1 MAKEEVLLEVKL
13 DEGESVTSINTLRN
27 AVKQLTKE
35 RNDLNL
41 ETEEGRARLN
51 ELNQTIDRNNKIIK
65 ENVDS
70 LSKQRLSVG
79 DYKNSIVDA
88 SKELNVFGVN
98 VGSAT
103 TRIASF
109 ANPAT
114 AAVGVLTALGAAYAR
129 SSIGAKDL
137 EFASNQLGAA
147 TSILTDKFAGMF
159 SSVEDGEGIIS
170 KLTTGILV
178 NLSPSLAIQSRLA
191 AQAKENLNTIRE
203 DAGLVQEKINQRLAD
218 NAEIL
223 TDIANKELSVAK
235 RKELVLQAQQN
246 ISQNAKERIEV
257 IDKELVQQQILRSLV
272 EDTGDIDEKINRLKA
287 ERAKVEAGESKARE
301 RIEKQLNGILLQE
314 SKQNEIIEEQNR
326 KLEDQNLIRQAQEEL
341 AIKAKERQDLL
352 KVADDLGTTDKKQA
366 EADKL
371 IEIEAKK
378 YENLNI
384 IEGEY
389 IDQQN
394 VNSDKQNERILAN
407 MKIREANE
415 RMLYENRFRIA
426 SGFFASI
433 SALLGKNTVEG
444 KVAAIASIAY
454 NTAEGISKAVQAG
467 AGVPFPGNLLAILSG
482 VTAVLAGAAQAKD
495 VLSGGFAEG
504 GYTGDGGKY
513 EPAGVVHRGEYVVP
527 QYLVRNPTYRP
538 MINTLESARLRG
550 YADGGMVT
558 GFSTPDVQNTFSSYD
573 FQRLSDTLSK
583 MQIFVAVEDINT
595 GQSNYANVVSRASF

>member
-35 RNDLNL
+35 RNELNL
-41 ETEEGRARLN
+41 ETDEGRARLN

-114 AAVGVLTALGAAYAR
+114 AAVAVLSGLAAAYSR

-147 TSILTDKFAGMF
+147 TSILTDKFAGLF

-170 KLTTGILV
+170 KLTNGILF

-191 AQAKENLNTIRE
+191 AQAKENLDNIRE
-203 DAGLVQEKINQRLAD
+203 DAGLVQEKINQRLSD

-223 TDIANKELSVAK
+223 TDIANKELTVAK

-257 IDKELVQQQILRSLV
+257 IDKELEQQIILRSLV
-272 EDTGDIDEKINRLKA
+272 EDTGNVDKEINRLRA
-287 ERAKVEAGESKARE
+287 ERAQVEAGESKARE

-314 SKQNEIIEEQNR
+314 SKQNEIIDEQNR
-326 KLEDQNLIRQAQEEL
+326 KLEDQNVIRQAQQEIATRQKEL
-341 AIKAKERQDLL
+341 DELRKIDIENLGNETQVIKLEQLDKYLRDEDEFYQKEYE
-352 KVADDLGTTDKKQA
+352 KKQEA
-366 EADKL
+366 EKKKSQLDILTSQNKL
-371 IEIEAKK
+371 SNLSTVLRQVSGVIEKESGAYK
-378 YENLNI
+378 LLAVSQAS
-384 IEGEY
+384 
-389 IDQQN
+389 IDTYRAATAALAPPP
-394 VNSDKQNERILAN
+394 VGAGPLFGPILAATTIGLGLAN
-407 MKIREANE
+407 VAKI
-415 RMLYENRFRIA
+415 M
-426 SGFFASI
+426 
-433 SALLGKNTVEG
+433 
-444 KVAAIASIAY
+444 
-454 NTAEGISKAVQAG
+454 
-467 AGVPFPGNLLAILSG
+467 
-482 VTAVLAGAAQAKD
+482 
-495 VLSGGFAEG
+495 GFAEG
-504 GYTGDGGKY
+504 GVINGGFPIWRSNGDNRLITAKD
-513 EPAGVVHRGEYVVP
+513 GEVI
-527 QYLVRNPTYRP
+527 LNP
-538 MINTLESARLRG
+538 SQQARLGGASTFRAIG
-550 YADGGMVT
+550 VPGFADGGIVG
-558 GFSTPDVQNTFSSYD
+558 GFPTITTPSITNGFDLT
-573 FQRLSDTLSK
+573 RLADIVSQQK
-583 MQIFVAVEDINT
+583 IFVAVEDINT
-595 GQSNYANVVSRASF
+595 GQNNYANVVSRATF